1 MLFHFSI
8 LISVDCWQ
16 IMSLFLGN
24 AHIGSS
30 VMRLLVFEN
39 IEKAVGYMRHH
50 AYCHR
55 MDVARTQQL
64 HVSNRIQATSSCT
77 IPFLHWLGK
86 AVLNE
91 LIRPK
96 RPCFL

>member
-30 VMRLLVFEN
+30 VMRLLVVFEN

-55 MDVARTQQL
+55 MDVAYTAASCLESNSRNIKLHHSIPALARLSRT
-64 HVSNRIQATSSCT
+64 
-77 IPFLHWLGK
+77 
-86 AVLNE
+86 
-91 LIRPK
+91 
-96 RPCFL
+96 